1 MEGKGGG
8 HLRHEW
14 SSDVYMWSDGLRGC
28 GVCLSDDLKSIWIY
42 QDGFL
47 AGKQVLNSL
56 QTKQL
61 LFILMK

>member
-1 MEGKGGG
+1 
-8 HLRHEW
+8 
-14 SSDVYMWSDGLRGC
+14 MWSDELRGC
-28 GVCLSDDLKSIWIY
+28 GVCLRDDLKSISIY

>member
-1 MEGKGGG
+1 
-8 HLRHEW
+8 
-14 SSDVYMWSDGLRGC
+14 MWSDVLREC
-28 GVCLSDDLKSIWIY
+28 GVCLRDDLKSISIY

-47 AGKQVLNSL
+47 AGQQVIYSL